1 VTSITTHYAR
11 INSNDDCFGDSSFFV
26 QLPCEIKEP
35 EERQVQGLFIG
46 CVGVFVALFFIS
58 FIDYMRS
65 VFKSTAVEWDVKTI
79 TAGDYSV
86 EMPISRAMWNTFLT
100 TIYDKSDL
108 RPKLEQFRTYF
119 DHEISHRLSSLP
131 DLGYEDEPPER
142 ISIALITFA
151 FDNAEV
157 INLLKARGAAIK
169 FEKFD
174 KMRQINA

>member
-1 VTSITTHYAR
+1 MTSITTHYAR
-11 INSNDDCFGDSSFFV
+11 IVPNEDCFGDSSFFV
-26 QLPCEIKEP
+26 QLPCEIEEP

-108 RPKLEQFRTYF
+108 RPKLE
-119 DHEISHRLSSLP
+119 
-131 DLGYEDEPPER
+131 
-142 ISIALITFA
+142 
-151 FDNAEV
+151 
-157 INLLKARGAAIK
+157 
-169 FEKFD
+169 
-174 KMRQINA
+174 